1 MWTCGFI
8 CWENFGIKCKL
19 THATVAELNPD
30 FVCICI
36 YKCISTNVFAFVF
49 LGSVGWCGNA
59 SSLLPRWKSKRACTC
74 GILISRQ
81 NLPPPDDGKICKMI
95 EQLNA
100 PLSKCHTLFARGGGV
115 ISFVEICGNW
125 NLEKIP
131 SCVQSLL
138 IFLWLLWIQET
149 RWKCSHWNVIQC
161 TLVKTALQCDVV

>member
-1 MWTCGFI
+1 MPRWRNWILILF
-8 CWENFGIKCKL
+8 L
-19 THATVAELNPD
+19 
-30 FVCICI
+30 FVF
-36 YKCISTNVFAFVF
+36 TNVFAFVF

-81 NLPPPDDGKICKMI
+81 NVTPLLDDGEICKMI

-125 NLEKIP
+125 NLDKIP

-161 TLVKTALQCDVV
+161 LKLHYNVM